1 MRHTV
6 LKKKD
11 YVIEFEYI
19 EDAYSGKEV
28 ILGHL
33 DITKWNKRV
42 KKDVMRDVYFLA
54 KMQELPL
61 CVARDPNNIK
71 DVKFVL
77 MLGFVP
83 APFEIE
89 DDNEQLFVWSDK

>member
-19 EDAYSGKEV
+19 TDENSGQEF
-28 ILGHL
+28 IMGHI
-33 DITKWNKRV
+33 DIPKWNKKV
-42 KKDVMRDVYFLA
+42 KKDVIRDVYFLA

-61 CVARDPNNIK
+61 CVSRDPNNIK

-83 APFEIE
+83 APYEIE
-89 DDNEQLFVWSDK
+89 DDTEQLFIWSET